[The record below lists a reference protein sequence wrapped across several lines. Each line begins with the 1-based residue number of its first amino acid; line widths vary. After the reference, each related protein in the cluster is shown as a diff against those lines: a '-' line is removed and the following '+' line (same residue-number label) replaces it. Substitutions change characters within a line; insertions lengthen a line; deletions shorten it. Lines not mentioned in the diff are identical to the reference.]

1 MTKLA
6 DLIRSADKNSIF
18 IGDFNLPSVDWDTGT
33 ARNSDK
39 VVVEAAEDMFMQQL
53 VDFSTHI
60 RGNILDLVMTNVQER
75 IVDVREEGRLGR
87 SDHVM
92 IAVEVSVPNNKPPT
106 IIETRKDW
114 TRADWAGLKHQ
125 LCTWDW
131 RTELR
136 NCDGKSLDRTQD
148 KSEWPGRPFCTSKAK
163 KKQ

>member
-39 VVVEAAEDMFMQQL
+39 IVVEAVEEMFMQQL
-53 VDFSTHI
+53 VDFSTHTK
-60 RGNILDLVMTNVQER
+60 RNILDLVITNVQER

-92 IAVEVSVPNNKPPT
+92 IAVEVSVPNNKQSLRCGKIGRERTGLAFNGSFAPGT
-106 IIETRKDW
+106 GGRSCVTMTRKNP
-114 TRADWAGLKHQ
+114 GQ
-125 LCTWDW
+125 N
-131 RTELR
+131 LR
-136 NCDGKSLDRTQD
+136 QK
-148 KSEWPGRPFCTSKAK
+148 
-163 KKQ
+163 